1 MIRRSSMN
9 RLFQSMLLS
18 LALAFTLPAFAG
30 QSVDINSADATTLA
44 ESLDGVGPAKAK
56 AIIEH
61 RTANGPFKSADELA
75 AVKGIGLAT
84 VDRNREFIR
93 LGAAKAGK

>member
-1 MIRRSSMN
+1 MN

-84 VDRNREFIR
+84 VDKNREFIR

>member
-1 MIRRSSMN
+1 MN
-9 RLFQSMLLS
+9 HLFQSMLLS

>member
-1 MIRRSSMN
+1 MN

-93 LGAAKAGK
+93 LGAAKPGK

>member
-1 MIRRSSMN
+1 MN